1 MPTLLGQGKRR
12 GVEAGA
18 NGADHPDT
26 GSLGFALIPPKTRP
40 IGNAERCCR
49 VVAEG
54 PVRSSVGKSL
64 GLMCS
69 KY

>member
-12 GVEAGA
+12 GVEAST
-18 NGADHPDT
+18 NEADHPDT
-26 GSLGFALIPPKTRP
+26 GSLGFAPISLKTLP
-40 IGNAERCCR
+40 IGNAEQCCR
-49 VVAEG
+49 VVAGG

-64 GLMCS
+64 GLMCL